1 MRTAS
6 LALASGVYLIGHRS
20 GHGSAA
26 RPASLVVLGALV
38 HPLLGVAAATV
49 WILGLRRRRA
59 SSQPSSGLQVLAG
72 ALVVGAAA
80 GLSLQTS
87 LKGACGVVDSQQR
100 AQVERVL
107 RDSHQIG
114 LGAALAAAEGSA
126 APLFGRLARAQVTGA
141 PLIATVAAFAAE
153 ERANRRALGVEAARK
168 LPVKLTIPLAL
179 LVLPGFL
186 LLTAAPA
193 AVGSIQRLLGPL
205 LP

>member
-1 MRTAS
+1 MLTVVCAF
-6 LALASGVYLIGHRS
+6 ALGVYLIRYRS
-20 GHGSAA
+20 GHGSTA
-26 RPASLVVLGALV
+26 RPASPVAPRVLVP
-38 HPLLGVAAATV
+38 PLLGAEGTV
-49 WILGLRRRRA
+49 GVLGRLRRRA
-59 SSQPSSGLQVLAG
+59 SAQPASGLQVLAG
-72 ALVVGAAA
+72 TLVVGAAA

-87 LKGACGVVDSQQR
+87 LKGACGVVDSQLRSQI
-100 AQVERVL
+100 ERVL
-107 RDSHQIG
+107 RDSHQMG

-153 ERANRRALGVEAARK
+153 DRAHRRARGVEAARR

>member
-1 MRTAS
+1 MLTAVVVF
-6 LALASGVYLIGHRS
+6 ALGVYLIGYRS
-20 GHGSAA
+20 GHGSTA
-26 RPASLVVLGALV
+26 RLASPVASRVLVP
-38 HPLLGVAAATV
+38 PLLGAAGTEGV
-49 WILGLRRRRA
+49 LSRRRCRA
-59 SSQPSSGLQVLAG
+59 SSQPASGLQVLAG
-72 ALVVGAAA
+72 TLVVGAAA
-80 GLSLQTS
+80 GMSLQTS
-87 LKGACGVVDSQQR
+87 LKAARGVVDSQQR
-100 AQVERVL
+100 SQVERVL
-107 RDSHQIG
+107 RNSHQIG

-153 ERANRRALGVEAARK
+153 DRAHRRARGTEAARK

>member
-1 MRTAS
+1 MLTVVVAF
-6 LALASGVYLIGHRS
+6 ALGVYLIGYRS
-20 GHGSAA
+20 GHGSTA
-26 RPASLVVLGALV
+26 RPASPVAPRVLVP
-38 HPLLGVAAATV
+38 PLLGAEGTV
-49 WILGLRRRRA
+49 GVLGRRRRRA
-59 SSQPSSGLQVLAG
+59 SAQPASGLQVLAG
-72 ALVVGAAA
+72 TLVVGAAA

-100 AQVERVL
+100 SQIERVL
-107 RDSHQIG
+107 RDSHQMG

-153 ERANRRALGVEAARK
+153 DRAHRRARGVEAARR